1 MMRKGGSI
9 MKDRHPQNI
18 RRLIGNTSLRMVLI
32 LTSLI
37 VVLPILW
44 VIYTSFKTSA
54 EFLNNPW
61 ALPSSLNWSNYA
73 NAISKANMGDYF
85 MNSIGVTLG
94 SLGLLFVLIVPA
106 AYALSRFRFK
116 FSKGI
121 TMLFM
126 AGLFINCNYIVVP
139 IFMILKDMGLL
150 NNLFVL
156 CIVYA
161 ATTMPFNIYLL
172 TGFMQGIAKEYEE
185 AAQIDGCG
193 YWGTLFR
200 VIIPMSKPG
209 FVTIGVFAFMSYW
222 NEYILALTVLKPDH
236 YTLPVGLKNLMEVQK
251 FATDW
256 GAMFAG
262 LVIVMMPTMVFYAL
276 VQKKLTSGL
285 SLGGLKG

>member
-1 MMRKGGSI
+1 
-9 MKDRHPQNI
+9 MKKRGQINVK
-18 RRLIGNTSLRMVLI
+18 RLIGNTSLRIVLMI
-32 LTSLI
+32 TTLI
-37 VVLPILW
+37 VILPIIW
-44 VIYTSFKTSA
+44 VMYTSFKTSA
-54 EFLNNPW
+54 EFLENPW
-61 ALPSSLNWSNYA
+61 ALPSTFHGANYA
-73 NAISKANMGDYF
+73 NAIQKANMGDYF
-85 MNSIGVTLG
+85 VHSIGVTLG
-94 SLGLLFVLIVPA
+94 SLVLLFILIVPA

-116 FSKGI
+116 LSKGI
-121 TMLFM
+121 IMLFM
-126 AGLFINCNYIVVP
+126 AGLFINSNYIVVP
-139 IFMILKDMGLL
+139 IFMILKDLGLL
-150 NNLFVL
+150 NNLAVL

-161 ATTMPFNIYLL
+161 TTTMPFNIYLL

-193 YWGTLFR
+193 YWGTLFK

-222 NEYILALTVLKPDH
+222 NEYILALTVLKPAN

-262 LVIVMMPTMVFYAL
+262 LVIVMVPTMIFYAI

>member
-1 MMRKGGSI
+1 
-9 MKDRHPQNI
+9 MKDARQI
-18 RRLIGNTSLRMVLI
+18 DVRKLISNTSLRLVLI
-32 LTSLI
+32 VTSLI
-37 VVLPILW
+37 VILPILW

-54 EFLNNPW
+54 EFLTNPW
-61 ALPSSLNWSNYA
+61 ALPSTLNWSNYT
-73 NAISKANMGDYF
+73 NAIEKANMGNYF
-85 MNSIGVTLG
+85 IHSIQITLG
-94 SLGLLFVLIVPA
+94 SLALLFILIVPA
-106 AYALSRFRFK
+106 AYALSRFKFK
-116 FSKGI
+116 LSKGI
-121 TMLFM
+121 SMIFM
-126 AGLFINCNYIVVP
+126 AGLFINSNYIVVP
-139 IFMILKDMGLL
+139 IFMILKDLGSL
-150 NNLFVL
+150 NNLWML
-156 CIVYA
+156 CVVYA
-161 ATTMPFNIYLL
+161 TTTMPFNIYLL

-193 YWGTLFR
+193 YWGTLFK

-222 NEYILALTVLKPDH
+222 NEYILALTVLKPDN

-262 LVIVMMPTMVFYAL
+262 LVIVMVPTMIFYAL